1 MMTSKE
7 LFANLKKHGV
17 ELSLDGENL
26 RYRAPKG
33 VLTSELR
40 QSLTE
45 QKQAILTLLS
55 QPSPIGA
62 APTVLDERMDFEE
75 RAGIMEYDGGLTR
88 VEAERRALETIR
100 GKYTLNLLAIVSDAQ
115 NTANNCEA
123 TPPPV
128 SEVERPE
135 VKAKPT
141 LLATRAESPKWV
153 VLF

>member
-1 MMTSKE
+1 MNAQE
-7 LFANLKKHGV
+7 LIT
-17 ELSLDGENL
+17 ELSKQGVILEAENDGL
-26 RYRAPKG
+26 RIDAPKG